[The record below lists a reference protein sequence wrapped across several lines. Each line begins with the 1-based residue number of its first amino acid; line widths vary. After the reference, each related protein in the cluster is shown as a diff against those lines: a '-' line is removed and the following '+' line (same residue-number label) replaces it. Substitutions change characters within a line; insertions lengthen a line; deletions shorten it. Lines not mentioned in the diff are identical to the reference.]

1 MQNQPIP
8 PVLYLSDKALSQ
20 RYSIARS
27 SVWRWAHEGKLPQP
41 KKLNGSTRWLLS
53 DIEAWERKEVGV

>member
-1 MQNQPIP
+1 MQSQKIMQMH
-8 PVLYLSDKALSQ
+8 YLSDKALSQ

-27 SVWRWAHEGKLPQP
+27 TVWRWSQEGKLPKP

-53 DIEAWERKEVGV
+53 DLEAWEQREVQA